1 MSVDLLGPAIA
12 AGGVTVRPGETRAF
26 GVSDTFFRDC
36 TDAATDDGTAYE
48 AAFFNAVLANIRSTI
63 RGNGNLTAGGTPVVA
78 EDNAADD
85 LVLKAI
91 QYMIQRGQPQ
101 FADDTGS
108 QNHVVVALTPAPPEL
123 KKGMTIIAKI
133 NAANTGATDLNVN
146 GSGAVAVKR
155 VDGTDLVQGDLI
167 AGAMA
172 AFSYDGTKWQ
182 LVWRSGAQL
191 VLQAPTTYYVNAA
204 TGNDAYDG
212 TASAWAGGASTVGP
226 WQTLQHAQD
235 VIVKYNLN
243 GFDITINVANGTYTN
258 LSLRNMSGSGNVLW
272 VGNAAAPANV
282 LLSSVNRTA
291 IVGTDCGKSH
301 SLNGFK
307 VQSSNGGAPVDG
319 MGGVNV
325 TGASVLGL
333 QNMEYGTCV
342 GFSVLA
348 TGGGAR
354 IRLGGTQK
362 VSGSSQ
368 GFMAV
373 SLNGVL
379 DAYSI
384 SPPDIAFSFP
394 AAISFGTAFA
404 YATQGGQLQ
413 VPYASMTGAAN
424 VTGTR
429 YRADYTG
436 VILVSGGG
444 ANYYPGTG
452 AGTTNGGQYA

>member
-48 AAFFNAVLANIRSTI
+48 AAFFNALLANIRSTI
-63 RGNGNLTAGGTPVVA
+63 RGNGNLTAGGAPVVA

-155 VDGTDLVQGDLI
+155 VDNTDLALGDLV

-182 LVWRSGAQL
+182 LVWRSGAQP
-191 VLQAPTTYYVNAA
+191 VLQAPTTYYVNAT
-204 TGNDAYDG
+204 TGDDTYDG
-212 TASAWAGGASTVGP
+212 TAAAWAGGASNVGP
-226 WQTLQHAQD
+226 WRTLQHAQD

-258 LSLRNMSGSGNVLW
+258 LSLRNMSGSGNVFW
-272 VGNAAAPANV
+272 VGNAATPANA
-282 LLSSVNRTA
+282 LLNSVNRSA
-291 IVGTDCGKSH
+291 LSGTDCGKSH
-301 SLNGFK
+301 GFNGFK
-307 VQSSNGGAPVDG
+307 LQSSNGGAPLDDMSGCSVG
-319 MGGVNV
+319 
-325 TGASVLGL
+325 GASVVSL
-333 QNMEYGTCV
+333 QNMEYGPCV
-342 GFSVLA
+342 GWHVA
-348 TGGGAR
+348 AVGGGAR
-354 IRLGGTQK
+354 VRLGGAQR
-362 VSGSSQ
+362 VSGGAQ

-373 SLNGVL
+373 SLNGVI
-379 DAYSI
+379 DAI
-384 SPPDIAFSFP
+384 AVSPPNIAFNFP

-404 YATQGGQLQ
+404 YATQGGQMQ
-413 VPYASMTGAAN
+413 VPYISMTGAAN
-424 VTGTR
+424 VTGVR
-429 YRADYTG
+429 YRADYAG
-436 VILVSGGG
+436 VIVTGGGG